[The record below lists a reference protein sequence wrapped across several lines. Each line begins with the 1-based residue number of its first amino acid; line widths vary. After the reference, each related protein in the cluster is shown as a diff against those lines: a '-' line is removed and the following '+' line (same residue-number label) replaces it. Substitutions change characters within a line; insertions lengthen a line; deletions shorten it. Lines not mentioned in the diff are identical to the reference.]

1 MKQLLTI
8 LLALFVALPI
18 VAQKKHNAKNA
29 HPAATTHKKASSKTK
44 PGNKAKAVQPAK
56 KGVKTTKT
64 PAKKPAKSVPQ
75 KGNKTSNKRG
85 NVAISKNTQSATDK
99 AIKGLQGQREAI
111 KKKIQQ
117 QEAALRANQAD
128 VKKKLQELMVI
139 NSEIDERQKNI
150 NDIQKDI
157 THINSNIGIL
167 NSQLTT
173 LEQQLADRKAKYI
186 RSLRYMARHRSVQDN
201 LMFAFSAK
209 SLAQV
214 YRRMRFVREYASY
227 QKAQGELVKAK
238 QQQVTDKHIQ
248 LEEVKGQKS
257 SLLNKGRKEHA
268 ALQAKQG
275 EQQKAVDGLQREQKT
290 IQSIIAE
297 QQKKD
302 AVLNAE
308 IDRLIAIEVEK
319 ARQRAIAEAK
329 RKAEAAEAAKR
340 KAEELAR
347 KKAAAEAAEREN
359 QRRIAE
365 AKAREERLRAEARVA
380 EEAERAR
387 RLEAE
392 KAAREAEQ
400 RRARAEK
407 ETADKKAQA
416 EREAREAAERKA
428 KADQAAR
435 ESADKQA
442 RAQQAAREAE
452 AARVAAERKAAAER
466 ERSEKAIAESKKE
479 VEETHKLSTVDRM
492 VSGGFEANKGR
503 LPMPITGSYR
513 IVSHFGQYNVE
524 GLKNVKLDNKGI
536 NIMGG
541 DGCQAR
547 SIYDGEVSA
556 VFGYGGSM
564 VVMVRHGAYISVYA
578 NLRSASV
585 TRGQRV
591 TTRQTL
597 GTVGA
602 DNILQ
607 FQLRKET
614 AKLNPETWLGR

>member
-1 MKQLLTI
+1 M
-8 LLALFVALPI
+8 
-18 VAQKKHNAKNA
+18 
-29 HPAATTHKKASSKTK
+29 
-44 PGNKAKAVQPAK
+44 
-56 KGVKTTKT
+56 
-64 PAKKPAKSVPQ
+64 
-75 KGNKTSNKRG
+75 
-85 NVAISKNTQSATDK
+85 
-99 AIKGLQGQREAI
+99 QGQREAI

-117 QEAALRANQAD
+117 QEAALKANQAD
-128 VKKKLQELMVI
+128 VKKRLQELMVI
-139 NSEIDERQKNI
+139 NSEIGERQKNI
-150 NDIQKDI
+150 DGIQKDI
-157 THINSNIGIL
+157 KHIEGNIGIL
-167 NSQLTT
+167 NSQLAT

-186 RSLRYMARHRSVQDN
+186 RSVRYMARHRSVQEKM
-201 LMFAFSAK
+201 MFVFSAK
-209 SLAQV
+209 NLAQV

-238 QQQVTDKHIQ
+238 QQQVTEKHIQ

-257 SLLNKGRKEHA
+257 TLLYKGRQEHA
-268 ALQAKQG
+268 ALQTKQG
-275 EQQKAVDGLQREQKT
+275 EQQKAVDGLQQQQKT
-290 IQSIIAE
+290 IQAVIAE

-302 AVLNAE
+302 AALNAE

-319 ARQRAIAEAK
+319 ARQRAIDEAK

-347 KKAAAEAAEREN
+347 KKAAAEAAAREN

-365 AKAREERLRAEARVA
+365 AKAREERLRAEAKVA

-387 RLEAE
+387 RVEAE
-392 KAAREAEQ
+392 RAAREAEE
-400 RRARAEK
+400 RRAKAEK
-407 ETADKKAQA
+407 ETADKRARA
-416 EREAREAAERKA
+416 EKEAREAAERKA
-428 KADQAAR
+428 RADQAAR
-435 ESADKQA
+435 ESAEKQA

-452 AARVAAERKAAAER
+452 AARLAAERKAEAER
-466 ERSEKAIAESKKE
+466 ARSEKAIADSKKE
-479 VEETHKLSTVDRM
+479 VEETRKLSTVDRM

-536 NIMGG
+536 NILGG
-541 DGCQAR
+541 NGCQAR

-614 AKLNPETWLGR
+614 AKLNPEAWLGR